1 MRIDLH
7 SHTTASDGR
16 LSPQALIDRAIDFEL
31 DVLAITD
38 HDTIEGLNQAHHYIN
53 ERQLSLKLVNGIEV
67 STVWQNKDIHIVGL
81 NIDVECHELLNL
93 IAAQK
98 EHRLSRAQLI
108 ADRLEKVTKEGVY
121 EEVLELAGEAS
132 ITRAHFCQVAG

>member
-1 MRIDLH
+1 MY
-7 SHTTASDGR
+7 
-16 LSPQALIDRAIDFEL
+16 
-31 DVLAITD
+31 LAITD
-38 HDTIEGLNQAHHYIN
+38 HDTIEGVNQAHRYIN

-81 NIDVECHELLNL
+81 NIDIECRELLNL

-108 ADRLEKVTKEGVY
+108 ANRLEKVTIEGVY
-121 EEVLELAGEAS
+121 EQVLSWLVKRQLLERILPSGWLIMVMPRQCS
-132 ITRAHFCQVAG
+132 KCLKGT